1 MYEKGDI
8 TYWIVLASFVMPIL
22 LSIVL
27 IWFFHAFQKK
37 KNQNELDLVNAQLRE
52 QTLLLEK
59 QQALQNERTRIAGEM
74 HDDLGGGL
82 TNIKFLS
89 QRVIKK
95 MDDVEQKVQVQ
106 KIMDHAQS
114 LVSNMSEII
123 WAMNAGFDTLDNLIA
138 YSRRYAKEFLTD
150 HGIELQF
157 KVIGI
162 SEGIS
167 MSGENRRNV
176 FLVIKEAL
184 HNTIKHAEARHFT
197 MEYHIGSTIHL
208 LLQDDGNGLPDQ
220 ININGNGLEN
230 IRKRVIDLGGTI
242 TFDGSKG
249 MTIQMKLPI
258 QINEIQAST

>member
-1 MYEKGDI
+1 MSGEGSI
-8 TYWIVLASFVMPIL
+8 TYYVVLASFVMPIL
-22 LSIVL
+22 MSVILV
-27 IWFFHAFQKK
+27 WFVVSYQKRK
-37 KNQNELDLVNAQLRE
+37 YQNEVTLKDAQLRE

-95 MDDVEQKVQVQ
+95 MDDAEQKVQVQ
-106 KIMDHAQS
+106 KIMDHAQL

-157 KVIGI
+157 KVFGT

-184 HNTIKHAEARHFT
+184 HNTVKHAEARHFT
-197 MEYHIGSTIHL
+197 MEYNIDSTIHL
-208 LLQDDGNGLPDQ
+208 LLQDDGNGLSDQ

-249 MTIQMKLPI
+249 MTIQMELPI